1 MRGVCNQ
8 RNDDK
13 KSKNDYKWSG
23 TMNSNDKR
31 LQTIKNN
38 DKQFLKIKIDN
49 KIHFKII
56 L

>member
-23 TMNSNDKR
+23 TMNRNYKKP
-31 LQTIKNN
+31 QTIKNN
-38 DKQFLKIKIDN
+38 DKRFWKIKINN
-49 KIHFKII
+49 KRQ